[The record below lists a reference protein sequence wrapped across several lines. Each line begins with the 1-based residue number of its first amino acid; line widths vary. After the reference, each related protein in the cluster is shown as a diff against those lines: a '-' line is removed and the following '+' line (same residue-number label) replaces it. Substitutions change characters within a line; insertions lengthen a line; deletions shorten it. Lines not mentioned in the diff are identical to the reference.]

1 MDLTELTTTRSGNRY
16 IVVVKDAL
24 TKWVEMGALPDKSA
38 AGAIEW
44 LIDNVVLRHGVP
56 HVIITDKGS
65 EFCNNIMDDVM
76 KVLDC
81 THINTTSMNPRSD
94 GLAVNQMKTL
104 KEQLASWTNKF
115 QTDWDEHL
123 QKAAHAYRTTIND
136 ATGFTP
142 FYMLFGRECSDQCRT
157 IYGI

>member
-1 MDLTELTTTRSGNRY
+1 MDLTELTTTCSGNRY

-38 AGAIEW
+38 AGVIEW
-44 LIDNVVLRHGVP
+44 LVNNVVLRHGVP

-65 EFCNNIMDDVM
+65 EFCNSIVDDVM

-81 THINTTSMNPRSD
+81 THINTTPMNPRSD
-94 GLAVNQMKTL
+94 GLAEYQMRTL
-104 KEQLASWTNKF
+104 KEQLASRTNKF

-142 FYMLFGRECSDQCRT
+142 FSCFLEGNAVGRHRI
-157 IYGI
+157 IYGR